1 MKSEIIGR
9 ILSENNESL
18 HKMIETVRNN
28 AVFQDVM
35 SNIKEEF
42 FINDSIHGIS
52 HNERVALLSCYIG
65 IQEGLDIEE
74 LKLVLESAKYHDIG
88 RGYEGNHVKYSTII
102 IDRNKEYI
110 FPDLNDDEINIIKAL
125 CHGHSVDDSRYEE
138 IAEMYG
144 IRNIEQF
151 KKLLDIVKDADALDR
166 VRLPR
171 FGKLDEKYL
180 RTDTAHRMIEI
191 AENLYRE
198 YRNIQQEIPSDD
210 KVADSTYTF
219 NAELREQLLFDGE
232 NYYLLRSLNSTDI
245 DSLNNGNGIIP
256 KTDNIREYTV

>member
-1 MKSEIIGR
+1 
-9 ILSENNESL
+9 
-18 HKMIETVRNN
+18 
-28 AVFQDVM
+28 
-35 SNIKEEF
+35 
-42 FINDSIHGIS
+42 
-52 HNERVALLSCYIG
+52 
-65 IQEGLDIEE
+65 
-74 LKLVLESAKYHDIG
+74 
-88 RGYEGNHVKYSTII
+88 
-102 IDRNKEYI
+102 
-110 FPDLNDDEINIIKAL
+110 
-125 CHGHSVDDSRYEE
+125 
-138 IAEMYG
+138 MYG